1 VELLVELPLVRSRV
15 TRGPG
20 PQSER
25 RRVQF
30 AVVGNK
36 RKLTS
41 RRNNKPNNKDRPN
54 NSKHWILF
62 GGHFQ
67 PA

>member
-1 VELLVELPLVRSRV
+1 VEQPLEGSLVM
-15 TRGPG
+15 RGKG
-20 PQSER
+20 LQSER
-25 RRVQF
+25 RRAQYMG
-30 AVVGNK
+30 AASK

-41 RRNNKPNNKDRPN
+41 RPNNKPNNKGRPN